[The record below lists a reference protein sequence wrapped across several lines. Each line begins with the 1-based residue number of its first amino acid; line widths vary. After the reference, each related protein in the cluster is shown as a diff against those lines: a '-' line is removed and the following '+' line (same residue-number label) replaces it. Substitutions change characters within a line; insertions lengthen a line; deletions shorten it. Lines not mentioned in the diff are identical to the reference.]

1 MASLFQL
8 VNQLAELSVGRRP
21 RWQIQ
26 DSTEGVPTTATAGAS
41 MQSAVVNR
49 LQISL
54 RQNLGFKTTR
64 LEQNY
69 AGETTATITITI
81 DDNDVVVS
89 LDGIAR
95 ENELAELADGINGD
109 ATVSEIVTAAVEDDQ
124 LVITGDGSGDYTIA
138 VTDDETGD
146 RIEIAHEDASTADA
160 RIFRLPGGTS
170 TDRPDWGVHESL
182 ENLDFR
188 GAQIAVPVAGY
199 RRCYVEIDNADGD
212 VIVTQ
217 GPCVSE

>member
-8 VNQLAELSVGRRP
+8 VNQLAELAVGRRP
-21 RWQIQ
+21 RWQMQ
-26 DSTEGVPTTATAGAS
+26 DSTGGVPTMATDGAS

-54 RQNLGFKTTR
+54 RENLGFKTTR
-64 LEQNY
+64 IDATADP
-69 AGETTATITITI
+69 AGGFTSYEITVDGSTLSEPASTSG
-81 DDNDVVVS
+81 DD
-89 LDGIAR
+89 LLGFLA
-95 ENELAELADGINGD
+95 AELN
-109 ATVSEIVTAAVEDDQ
+109 ATSAVVTASVEGSL
-124 LVITGDGSGDYTIA
+124 LVIRGNSTDDYAISVNAAEGDGT
-138 VTDDETGD
+138 
-146 RIEIAHEDASTADA
+146 IEIAHEDASTADA

-212 VIVTQ
+212 VIVTH